1 MYSKIC
7 FKCGIDKPITDYYV
21 HKKMGDGHLNKCKQC
36 TKNDVSKRYETL
48 ADDESFIEKERLRG
62 RVKYA
67 KYKYKNKIQHPE
79 NRSTAQYLRTKGINL
94 KNKEIHHW
102 NYNFKNDVFII
113 SPRAHKLIH
122 KYITF
127 DEESK
132 MFKYDYGTCKGDL
145 IESKKEHFLFI
156 RFIFAH
162 NNVNYEID
170 SYPQLEEL

>member
-21 HKKMGDGHLNKCKQC
+21 HKQMGDGHLNKCKQC
-36 TKNDVSKRYETL
+36 TKDDVSKRYETL

-79 NRSTAQYLRTKGINL
+79 NRDTARFLRNNGINL

-102 NYNFKNDVFII
+102 NYNLKNDVFIL
-113 SPRAHKLIH
+113 SPRGHKLVH
-122 KYITF
+122 KYISF
-127 DEESK
+127 DEETK
-132 MFKYDYGTCKGDL
+132 CFIYYGEL
-145 IESKKEHFLFI
+145 IKTKKDHFRVI
-156 RFIFAH
+156 RRIFDGCE
-162 NNVNYEID
+162 VNYEID